1 MHHSQIPIDT
11 YKDKINNTILTKL
24 NNNNNI
30 INNSKTKPDSEI
42 AWMDA
47 INPTP
52 GGQPLAKYPGRK
64 PPTIQK
70 LLEDA
75 KSYYD
80 STVHWRHALLA
91 HYHFGTDNFDPWQML
106 MYWWQYFPAAFNCPH
121 DIQRVG
127 PIYDGD
133 KWICGM
139 NLYEEQPRAK
149 CILYSFGISY
159 ETNFEK
165 SMLKR
170 TDCEIFA
177 YDASVTGM
185 GDQLEDH
192 PRVTFKPYFIG
203 NDTKTD
209 SDGHTWK
216 TLRTIM
222 NENGH
227 DWIDILKIDIGGSEY
242 PTFAAIMDDFPDTL
256 PFGQLQM
263 ELHTNETQFGE
274 FLDFW
279 ERLEARGVYPWWT
292 GISLVPTYSGDRAST
307 AEYSFLNTRGGARN
321 LLIQNY
327 E

>member
-1 MHHSQIPIDT
+1 MDHSQIPIDT
-11 YKDKINNTILTKL
+11 YKDKINNVILTKL
-24 NNNNNI
+24 NNNNNDI
-30 INNSKTKPDSEI
+30 INNGMTKTGSEI

-70 LLEDA
+70 MLEDA
-75 KSYYD
+75 KSYYGL
-80 STVHWRHALLA
+80 TVHWRHVLLG
-91 HYHFGTDNFDPWQML
+91 HHHFGTDEFDPWQKL

-127 PIYDGD
+127 PLSDGG

-139 NLYEEQPRAK
+139 NLYQERPRAK

-159 ETNFEK
+159 ETNFERQ
-165 SMLKR
+165 MLKR
-170 TDCEIFA
+170 TDCEIFV
-177 YDASVTGM
+177 YDAS
-185 GDQLEDH
+185 LEDH

-203 NDTKTD
+203 NDNKID
-209 SDGHTWK
+209 SDGRIWK

-227 DWIDILKIDIGGSEY
+227 DWIDILQVDIEGSEY
-242 PTFAAIMDDFPDTL
+242 PTFATIMNDFPDTL

-263 ELHTNETQFGE
+263 ELYANDNQVSFGE
-274 FLDFW
+274 FLGFW

-292 GISLVPTYSGDRAST
+292 GISLVPTYSGDRASV
-307 AEYSFLNTRGGARN
+307 AEYSFLNTRGGVRN